1 MFVGWRRDRASS
13 RINPRLSILRK
24 DKRFAYRER
33 DEMLDSDAKMGGGR
47 LIERCWVDF
56 EHRRLVD
63 LLFYE
68 MKTVKR
74 RR

>member
-1 MFVGWRRDRASS
+1 MFVGWRKDRGSS

-56 EHRRLVD
+56 EHRRLV